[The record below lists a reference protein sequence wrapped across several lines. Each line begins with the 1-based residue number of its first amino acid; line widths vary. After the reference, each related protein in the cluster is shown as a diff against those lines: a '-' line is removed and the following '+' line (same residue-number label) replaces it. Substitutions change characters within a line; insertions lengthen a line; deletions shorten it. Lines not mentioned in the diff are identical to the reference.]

1 MALFAVFYDP
11 TNECCLESK
20 MGLILRY
27 ARYFPTL
34 SDSQLVIKMRLD
46 VFFFFHDSD
55 ERLLI
60 MHEPASA
67 SIEASSNEPSQLLMT
82 VS

>member
-1 MALFAVFYDP
+1 M
-11 TNECCLESK
+11 
-20 MGLILRY
+20 
-27 ARYFPTL
+27 
-34 SDSQLVIKMRLD
+34 
-46 VFFFFHDSD
+46 FFLFHDSD

-82 VS
+82 VSWRIESDSRIPNFWKCVIGDREIIYNTHLHFKFM